1 MLVYRI
7 LFEQSLQDTEEGQ
20 PQELLCSNLQTNL
33 AGRQG
38 GSKQRGGGLN
48 PWVGRVNTE
57 GEIGGNFKGV
67 QPQGGARNVWL
78 TCPLRLILRTRL
90 NFPPFLVCMCTQR
103 CVCKLK
109 CVSVCEGYV
118 YMLKST
124 YPEQPCGGPC

>member
-1 MLVYRI
+1 MLVYCI

-20 PQELLCSNLQTNL
+20 PQELLCSNLQTNP

-67 QPQGGARNVWL
+67 QPPGRSKK
-78 TCPLRLILRTRL
+78 RLVNLPSQANPQNQT
-90 NFPPFLVCMCTQR
+90 
-103 CVCKLK
+103 KLPSFS
-109 CVSVCEGYV
+109 SVCV
-118 YMLKST
+118 YT
-124 YPEQPCGGPC
+124 EVCV